1 MLCDKKKHIYRVTQ
15 KRENNKTLVHI
26 QIGNTDRESKKE
38 TVDLNSTRD
47 RICLTDIH
55 EMKEER

>member
-1 MLCDKKKHIYRVTQ
+1 MLCDKKYIYRVTQ

-38 TVDLNSTRD
+38 TVNLNSTRD

>member
-1 MLCDKKKHIYRVTQ
+1 MLCDKKKCIYRVTQ

-26 QIGNTDRESKKE
+26 QLGNTDRESKKE
-38 TVDLNSTRD
+38 TVNLNSTRD
-47 RICLTDIH
+47 QICLTDIH

>member
-1 MLCDKKKHIYRVTQ
+1 MIKKYICRVTQ
-15 KRENNKTLVHI
+15 KRENNKILVHI